1 MSMLKN
7 LFSNNEEKAIDF
19 YKAVE
24 GRRSIY
30 VLDKNVTVSEE
41 RIIEVINHSVLH
53 TPTSFNSQTGRVV
66 VLMGDKQDK
75 LWNITMEAL
84 RKVVPAEAFKDT
96 EDKINMF
103 KAAYG
108 TVLFYEDQSI
118 VRGLQEQFALY
129 KDNFP
134 VWSEQSAGIL
144 QNMVWTALHVEGL
157 GASLQHYNELIEEEV
172 KKEFDIPQDWKL
184 RAQMPF
190 GNIVVPAGEKEFAP
204 LIGRVRVLK

>member
-1 MSMLKN
+1 MSILKK
-7 LFSNNEEKAIDF
+7 LFGNNEGKSVDF
-19 YKAVE
+19 YEAVE

-30 VLDKNVTVSEE
+30 VLDKNVKVSDE
-41 RIIEVINHSVLH
+41 RIVEVINHSVMH
-53 TPTSFNSQTGRVV
+53 TPTAFNSQTGRIL
-66 VLMGDKQDK
+66 VLMGEKQNK
-75 LWNITMEAL
+75 LWDITMEAL
-84 RKVVPAEAFKDT
+84 RKVVPAESFADT
-96 EDKINMF
+96 EAKINMF

-108 TVLFYEDQSI
+108 TVLFYEDQKI
-118 VRGLQEQFALY
+118 VKGLQEQFALY

-134 VWSEQSAGIL
+134 IWSEQATGIL

-172 KKEFDIPQDWKL
+172 RKAFNIPQDWKM

-204 LIGRVRVLK
+204 IENRVRVLK